1 MTNKGEEGLYTSSH
15 LREKLQSSQE
25 DDLPADQDAG
35 LLSDRAMRL
44 VELMR
49 KYDIDREEQQKFI
62 KRIKRR
68 DVNQNI
74 NEAIRKDDFGY
85 MSHALGRVNSQ
96 DTLTDYTRLK
106 RLKNTFRKNG
116 RTFVFKGEPDTGK
129 TNFAFFIAELL
140 KDMEG
145 FDVISNL
152 KSAGLGETFQSFKEM
167 RELTGETGK
176 KAVIIEDASNHLS
189 GYALDRA
196 KVEKYMR
203 PYQNELAKDNAVLF
217 LLGHTGSDIHAHLR
231 RNAFLVD
238 KTGKKSVDIYERV
251 GNGGGDAL
259 KSSFKDVPAT
269 SVDYNSEEKTVFEWP
284 DENEGP
290 SREEKLDKIKGEI
303 GNKLTENRVV
313 KTVDLPDYEDSLV
326 ADALREVAETHD
338 YLKFME
344 KKSPYR
350 VKKKR

>member
-1 MTNKGEEGLYTSSH
+1 MSNKGEEGLYTSSH

-25 DDLPADQDAG
+25 DDLPANQDAG
-35 LLSDRAMRL
+35 VLSDKAMRL

-49 KYDIDREEQQKFI
+49 KYDIDREKQQAFI
-62 KRIKRR
+62 KRIKQR
-68 DVNQNI
+68 DITQNI

-106 RLKNTFRKNG
+106 RLKDTFRKNG

-140 KDMEG
+140 KDMKG

-152 KSAGLGETFQSFKEM
+152 KSADLGDTFQSFEEM
-167 RELTGETGK
+167 RNLTGEPGK

-238 KTGKKSVDIYERV
+238 KKSKKSVDIYERV
-251 GNGGGDAL
+251 GNGGGEAL
-259 KSSFKDVPAT
+259 KSSFNDVPAT
-269 SVDYNSEEKTVFEWP
+269 SVDYNSEEKTVFHWP
-284 DENEGP
+284 DMDDGHT
-290 SREEKLDKIKGEI
+290 REEKINRIKGEI
-303 GNKLTENRVV
+303 GNKLAENRVV
-313 KTVDLPDYEDSLV
+313 KTVDLSEYKNSLV
-326 ADALREVAETHD
+326 ADALRKVAEQHD
-338 YLKFME
+338 YLKFVE
-344 KKSPYR
+344 NKSPYR